1 MDNDAKK
8 KLLDELAKQMTG
20 NISEE
25 PEKGQLISKID
36 SATNT
41 VTFMLSGTKYSIE
54 DMQKA
59 RKYLQEKMDKHPS
72 EKSERRMYYE
82 IAITCMDTV
91 IHQFTKPVDQM
102 IQGSKLK

>member
-8 KLLDELAKQMTG
+8 KLLDELAKQMSG
-20 NISEE
+20 NAVEQ
-25 PEKGQLISKID
+25 PEKGQIVSKID

-41 VTFMLSGTKYSIE
+41 VAFMLSGTKYTVE

-59 RKYLQEKMDKHPS
+59 RRYFQEKLSKHPG

-82 IAITCMDTV
+82 IALTCMDSI
-91 IHQFTKPVDQM
+91 IHQYTKPVDTV
-102 IQGSKLK
+102 ITK

>member
-8 KLLDELAKQMTG
+8 KLLDELAKQMSG
-20 NISEE
+20 GAVEE
-25 PEKGQLISKID
+25 PEKGQIVSKID

-41 VTFMLSGTKYSIE
+41 VTFMLSGTKYTIE

-59 RKYLQEKMDKHPS
+59 RKYIQEKLANHPG

-82 IAITCMDTV
+82 IALTCMDAI
-91 IHQFTKPVDQM
+91 IHQYTKPVDTF
-102 IQGSKLK
+102 IKK

>member
-8 KLLDELAKQMTG
+8 KLIDELAKQMSG
-20 NISEE
+20 NANDE
-25 PEKGQLISKID
+25 PERGQLISKID

-59 RKYLQEKMDKHPS
+59 KKYLQDKMKNHPG

-82 IAITCMDTV
+82 IAITCMDAI
-91 IHQFTKPVDQM
+91 IHQYTKPVDDILRGGNM
-102 IQGSKLK
+102 

>member
-8 KLLDELAKQMTG
+8 KLIDELAKQMSG
-20 NISEE
+20 NSNDE
-25 PEKGQLISKID
+25 PEKGQIVTKID
-36 SATNT
+36 SAKNT

-59 RKYLQEKMDKHPS
+59 KKYLQDKLKKHPS

-82 IAITCMDTV
+82 IAVTCMEA
-91 IHQFTKPVDQM
+91 IIDQHVRPM
-102 IQGSKLK
+102 EDFLH